1 MNVQD
6 GIFTDLDLRVL
17 DEPGQFLTLNTFT
30 FTSLGVVYIIRAG
43 FRTDLASIPILLRS
57 FFSRTGK
64 NRKPAVAHD
73 HMYSCRFQNRQI
85 CDLIFRDMLIVQKVP
100 KWKANLYYFGVRAGG
115 WTRGSW

>member
-6 GIFTDLDLRVL
+6 GIFTNLDLRVL
-17 DEPGQFLTLNTFT
+17 DEPSQFLTLNTFT
-30 FTSLGVVYIIRAG
+30 FIAKGLTYVIPAG
-43 FRTDLASIPILLRS
+43 FRTDLASIPAMLRP

-73 HMYSCRFQNRQI
+73 HMYACKFQTRKI
-85 CDLIFRDMLIVQKVP
+85 CDLIFRDMLIVQGVSP
-100 KWKANLYYFGVRAGG
+100 SKANLYYFGVRLGG